1 MKLYYAPGA
10 CSLSAHIVAR
20 EAGVP
25 LDLVKVNL
33 DTRRLDDG
41 SDYTKINPRGY
52 VPALALDDGLLLTE
66 ATVIVQFLADQNPAS
81 GLMPVAGTRE
91 RYQVQQWLAFT
102 ATELH
107 KMFSPWLWHKET
119 AAETVAT
126 VKAKLAVRFADLD
139 CHLAKHQYLTGERF
153 TAADAYAFTIV
164 NWVNFVAMDLN
175 AYPSL
180 AAYMSRIAER
190 PSVRAALAAEGLAKA
205 A

>member
-1 MKLYYAPGA
+1 MDADALSLNAHALNWRGPMKLYYAPGA

-52 VPALALDDGLLLTE
+52 VPALALDDGPLLTE

-91 RYQVQQWLAFT
+91 RYKVQQWLAFI

-126 VKAKLAVRFADLD
+126 
-139 CHLAKHQYLTGERF
+139 
-153 TAADAYAFTIV
+153 
-164 NWVNFVAMDLN
+164 
-175 AYPSL
+175 
-180 AAYMSRIAER
+180 
-190 PSVRAALAAEGLAKA
+190 
-205 A
+205 